1 MAVVDQEHAGPMT
14 DPADNVPG
22 EPIIRPAPHR
32 WLWYA
37 LGGRLPRRH
46 RAWVLYDTTTSTW
59 WMRHTA
65 RAMVQLVVPIALIM
79 LLVPGSWGL
88 RAGMCLLGIFL
99 ALIYSTAYI
108 AETTETRVK
117 KAGYPVGTAL
127 AHRDAAG
134 IERQRLESQRKHAA
148 AAKRAARYQRR
159 ADR

>member
-1 MAVVDQEHAGPMT
+1 MT
-14 DPADNVPG
+14 GSVESA
-22 EPIIRPAPHR
+22 EPIVRPAPHL

-46 RAWVLYDTTTSTW
+46 SSWVLFDTTTSTW

-65 RAMVQLVVPIALIM
+65 RSMVQLAVPIALIM
-79 LLVPGSWGL
+79 VFVPGSFGL
-88 RAGMCLLGIFL
+88 RVGMCLLGIFL

-108 AETTETRVK
+108 AESTETRVK

-127 AHRDAAG
+127 AHRDRAG
-134 IERQRLESQRKHAA
+134 IERQRLESERKRAA

>member
-1 MAVVDQEHAGPMT
+1 MT
-14 DPADNVPG
+14 GTVENVAG
-22 EPIIRPAPHR
+22 EPIVRPAPHL

-46 RAWVLYDTTTSTW
+46 RGWVLFDTTTSTW

-65 RAMVQLVVPIALIM
+65 RSMVQLAVPIALIM
-79 LLVPGSWGL
+79 VFVPGSFGL
-88 RAGMCLLGIFL
+88 RVGMCLLGIFL

-108 AETTETRVK
+108 AESTETRVK

-127 AHRDAAG
+127 AQRDRAG
-134 IERQRLESQRKHAA
+134 IERQRLESERKHAA

>member
-1 MAVVDQEHAGPMT
+1 MT
-14 DPADNVPG
+14 GSVESA
-22 EPIIRPAPHR
+22 EPIVRPTPHL

-46 RAWVLYDTTTSTW
+46 RSWVLFDTTTSTW

-65 RAMVQLVVPIALIM
+65 RSMVQLAVPIALIM
-79 LLVPGSWGL
+79 AFVPGSFGL
-88 RAGMCLLGIFL
+88 RVGMCLLGIFL

-108 AETTETRVK
+108 AESTETRVK

-127 AHRDAAG
+127 AHRDRAG
-134 IERQRLESQRKHAA
+134 IERQRLESERKRAA